1 MNQIKLGLL
10 VNPMAGIGGA
20 VGLKGS
26 DGESIVDQ
34 ALQRGAVPRA
44 LQRVGIFLR
53 ELQPYQAQIQWFCWG
68 GAMGEDSLQEAG
80 FNMQVCGEC
89 AATTGAVDT
98 RQAARALQQ
107 QGVDRSD
114 CFCRW

>member
-34 ALQRGAVPRA
+34 ALQRGAVLLGRSH
-44 LQRVGIFLR
+44 
-53 ELQPYQAQIQWFCWG
+53 G
-68 GAMGEDSLQEAG
+68 GG
-80 FNMQVCGEC
+80 
-89 AATTGAVDT
+89 
-98 RQAARALQQ
+98 
-107 QGVDRSD
+107 
-114 CFCRW
+114 